1 MLMKKKIG
9 NYPVFCASR
18 FFITN
23 KIHAYM
29 INYRDHFKCFLRFSF
44 FHLFPRKNR
53 DNLTIVN
60 SQQQK
65 ILHSSRV
72 HSILIVK
79 YTLLIFPILIQVFPA
94 SLSAQNFAAKNYPS
108 FAVGHSQIYSLL
120 EDSRGYLWIGTW
132 GGGLSLYD
140 GQTFKKF
147 TGKKQPGTRYINTLL
162 EDDQK
167 NIIIGGAGNISI
179 FDGQSFHTGPALPTN
194 VKQINDLIQTP
205 DKKIWVATDRGL
217 FFLQKKQLIA
227 VPGFPDNLNIEDLFL
242 TKTGTLWIATTEG
255 AYYFE
260 NNFFN
265 KISTID
271 GLSRNHIRAITAT
284 DDGRIWLAT
293 TTGGIDIYHK
303 GIVGRFSESN
313 QFEEGL
319 GINTISTD
327 KKDRIW
333 VGMVNEGVYCYHP
346 KTAEGFWL
354 RERTTTGLESD
365 NIKVTLSDQWGNFWL
380 GTSGGGLTR
389 YAASTQQFTHYTEAD
404 GLADKEVYA
413 ISQDSSGILWIATSR
428 GVSTFDNERFNNFS
442 QQRNFA
448 DIKCRAI
455 LVDQKNQIWIGT
467 EGDGLKLYD
476 GSSYRQFQPWDGIEG
491 NLIQDIIED
500 SLGNIWVAM
509 MDAGIARLA
518 VDDRDSSNTTYRIDR
533 FTKKN
538 GLPNDA
544 IYDLHLDRLQR
555 LWYASRGGGIGYI
568 ENDSTLL
575 NFSMTDGLPSMHVRT
590 LTEDSLGYLWGGT
603 ADNGIFNIHLYGQQ
617 PRFSV
622 FGEQEGLSS
631 NNIYSLIF
639 SSNNRLWA
647 GNQSGVDQI
656 AVSSGRDEI
665 GDVIFYGNNEG
676 FKGGETCES
685 AVLKDRE
692 TLWFGT
698 IGGLMKYTPRE
709 LKKDANIP
717 KIQITNVRLSYDSL
731 QTTRYRNVLNTW
743 GQVDSALTFEYNDN
757 NVRFEYCG
765 LHLGQSSALKYQWK
779 MDGLTDDWSQPQTDQ
794 KSDFPYL
801 PSGKY
806 TFRVKAIS
814 TSGIGSPEQSVAFV
828 IRTPFWQ
835 TWWFKTGSILLFIF
849 LIGAFFFSRIR
860 AIRQE
865 SRQKT
870 ERLEME
876 KHLLELEQKALQLQ
890 MNPHFIFNVLNT
902 IQSKINATDH
912 RDARYQL
919 AKFSKLMRAT
929 LENSRVSTIPLEEE
943 IQSLENYL
951 AMEKMSRNNS
961 FEYSIKLVG
970 TTDSTTLIP
979 PMLIQPFVEN
989 AIIHGVAHVPTGGK
1003 INVGFTQRNGFLE
1016 AMILDNGIGRT
1027 AAKKRKSQIKAQHK
1041 SVALAVTQE
1050 RLELLGEQ
1058 PGGLKRLE
1066 MEDIIEDG
1074 KVAGTRVL
1082 LRI

>member
-1 MLMKKKIG
+1 VNNLLKKY
-9 NYPVFCASR
+9 NF
-18 FFITN
+18 
-23 KIHAYM
+23 
-29 INYRDHFKCFLRFSF
+29 
-44 FHLFPRKNR
+44 
-53 DNLTIVN
+53 
-60 SQQQK
+60 
-65 ILHSSRV
+65 
-72 HSILIVK
+72 SILI
-79 YTLLIFPILIQVFPA
+79 LIGLVFIG
-94 SLSAQNFAAKNYPS
+94 SLSAQNFTAENYPS
-108 FAVGHSQIYSLL
+108 FDVGHSQVYSLL

-147 TGKKQPGTRYINTLL
+147 AGQQQPGTKYINALL

-167 NIIIGGAGNISI
+167 NIIIGGVGNITI
-179 FDGQSFHTGPALPTN
+179 FDGQYFKSLPTLPPN
-194 VKQINDLIQTP
+194 VQQIKDLIQTP

-217 FFLQKKQLIA
+217 FFLKRDKLIA
-227 VPGFPDNLNIEDLFL
+227 VPSFPDNANIEDLFL

-271 GLSRNHIRAITAT
+271 GLSRDHVRSITAT
-284 DDGRIWLAT
+284 KDGRIWLAT
-293 TTGGIDIYHK
+293 VTGGVDIYYK
-303 GIVGRFSESN
+303 TSISRFSESD
-313 QFEEGL
+313 QLEEGL

-327 KKDRIW
+327 KIGRIW
-333 VGMVNEGVYCYHP
+333 IGMVNEGAYCYNS
-346 KTAEGFWL
+346 KTNTGFWL
-354 RERTTTGLESD
+354 RERTTAGLESD
-365 NIKVTLSDQWGNFWL
+365 NIKVTLADQWGNYWL

-389 YAASTQQFTHYTEAD
+389 YAASTQQFTQYTEAD

-413 ISQDSSGILWIATSR
+413 LSQDSAGTLWLATSR
-428 GVSTFDNERFNNFS
+428 GVSTFDGQNFNNFS
-442 QQRNFA
+442 KDRGFA

-455 LVDQKNQIWIGT
+455 LIDQKNRIWIGT

-476 GSSYRQFQPWDGIEG
+476 GNSYRQFQPWDGIEG
-491 NLIQDIIED
+491 NLIQDIVED

-518 VDDRDSSNTTYRIDR
+518 VDDRDSSGTTYRIDR

-538 GLPNDA
+538 GLPVNA
-544 IYDLHLDRLQR
+544 IYDLHLDRWQR
-555 LWYASRGGGIGYI
+555 LWYATRGGGIGYL

-575 NFSMTDGLPSMHVRT
+575 NFSKNDGLPSMHVRT

-603 ADNGIFNIHLYGQQ
+603 ADNGVFNIHLYGKQ
-617 PRFSV
+617 PQFSV
-622 FGEQEGLSS
+622 FGEKEGLNS
-631 NNIYSLIF
+631 NNIYALIS
-639 SSNNRLWA
+639 SSNDQVWI
-647 GNQSGVDQI
+647 GNQSGVDLI

-665 GDVIFYGNNEG
+665 DAIKFYGNKEG
-676 FKGGETCES
+676 FIGGETCES
-685 AVLKDRE
+685 AVIKDQDI
-692 TLWFGT
+692 LWFGT
-698 IGGLMKYTPRE
+698 IGGLMKYTPKVLE
-709 LKKDANIP
+709 KDGSAP
-717 KIQITNVRLSYDSL
+717 KIQITNIRLSYDSL
-731 QTTRYRNVLNTW
+731 QNTVYGNVLNKW
-743 GQVDSALTFEYNDN
+743 GQVDSTLIFNHNDN
-757 NVRFEYCG
+757 NVSFEYNG
-765 LHLGQSSALKYQWK
+765 LHLKQSSALKYQWR
-779 MDGLTDDWSQPQTDQ
+779 MDGLTKEWSLPQID
-794 KSDFPYL
+794 KKANFPYL

-806 TFRVKAIS
+806 IFRVQAVS
-814 TSGIGSPEQSVAFV
+814 ATGIKSREQSVAFV
-828 IRTPFWQ
+828 IRTPIWK
-835 TWWFKTGSILLFIF
+835 TWWFKTGAALLGIF
-849 LIGAFFFSRIR
+849 LIGGFFFSRIR
-860 AIRQE
+860 TIRQE

-929 LENSRVSTIPLEEE
+929 LENSRVSSIPLEEE

-961 FEYSIKLVG
+961 FDYTIDLVG
-970 TTDSTTLIP
+970 TTDPATLIP

-989 AIIHGVAHVPTGGK
+989 SIIHGVAHVPEGGK
-1003 INVGFTQRNGFLE
+1003 IKVSFTQRNGFLE
-1016 AMILDNGIGRT
+1016 IMVLDNGIGRA
-1027 AAKKRKSQIKAQHK
+1027 AAKERKSQIEAQHK

-1050 RLELLGEQ
+1050 RLELLGDQ
-1058 PGGLKRLE
+1058 SGGLKRLE
-1066 MEDIIEDG
+1066 IEDITKNG
-1074 KVAGTRVL
+1074 KVEGTRVL